1 MRNHKFCLLFCLLL
15 LHYTGVA
22 QVNPLTIN
30 EQNLVEILTTLEK
43 ETNWTFNYD
52 PLALKAYKF
61 KGTLNQKTIAHQ
73 LTHLFYETPYTFE
86 ISNQIILIYEA
97 PLLTYRICGT
107 IKDATSKTTLALAN
121 VFADDFKQGMQ
132 SNDAGFFDF
141 SIKAK
146 KHQTINLSYIG
157 YESQSFKIQEW
168 DTTTCAQILLKIDSR
183 LFGEEIIVKDYLLP
197 EISEGKGYGAVHI
210 DYKQLGKRQ
219 TIIDQ
224 DILKTV
230 QLIPGVSS
238 TDESAINLQ
247 IRGGTPDQNLI
258 LWEDVTL
265 YNPGHLFG
273 MISAI
278 NPFVVDQVQIYKGA
292 FDPRY
297 DNRIGGIVDLSLSD
311 SLTNRLHGGLGTT
324 FSEAHAFLQFPIIK
338 GRLSVLVSGRNSI
351 NGLFPSPTLSNY
363 SSKVFQVSKVADQQ
377 NLEELE
383 LGSTDQDLAFYDL
396 NAKLIFQPFQKM
408 HVTASWLKTN
418 TDYKYTA
425 FLNFNDVENND
436 DVYFD
441 SQAFSLS
448 STFQITDNWQSKLA
462 FRSSSYKN
470 DYLLTF
476 EEQAI
481 LTYRNQLTNG
491 IKDKTISFA
500 SEHQVTSKIQW
511 QVGYDYNS
519 KQVDF
524 QFNFEAKNEA
534 SRLDVNLVDGHFH
547 NAYTSINFQDR
558 QLQVNGGLR
567 TTYYS
572 EAEHL
577 AFSPRVNI
585 QYAINKAFKL
595 KLSGGIFYQYTSQLN
610 EFGENDLGLDNQIW
624 IINRSEYEDDFLQ
637 SANKLAAGFSYHKNG
652 WLVDMEGY
660 THQTEG
666 LSALAPLF
674 GTTEAIGE
682 DFSIGSSTAKGV
694 DVLVKKQWTAYRA
707 WLNYSLS
714 KVDFYFPKISD
725 HAFAA
730 TNDQRHQLSIINSY
744 TYKQW
749 NISLS
754 YQYKSGLPFTLP
766 NEVKSG
772 VDQGRLD
779 ATGDLAQSSYY
790 YIDYA
795 APNAARLKAYSRLD
809 VGLTYRPVFKKWNLR
824 GEFSVSL
831 VNILQQNNVLSRN
844 YYLQLK
850 NPGVPNWLGIDRQLL
865 RRTPLVSL
873 RIYW

>member
-1 MRNHKFCLLFCLLL
+1 MLNRSFWILFCLLL
-15 LHYTGVA
+15 LHYAGVA
-22 QVNPLTIN
+22 QVKPLKVN
-30 EQNLVEILTTLEK
+30 DQNLVEVLTTLEK
-43 ETNWTFNYD
+43 ETNWIFNYD
-52 PLALKAYKF
+52 PVALKAYKF
-61 KGTLNQKTIAHQ
+61 KGTLDQSTIGHQ
-73 LTHLFYETPYTFE
+73 LTHLFYDTPYTFDLT
-86 ISNQIILIYEA
+86 NQTVLIYDA

-107 IKDATSKTTLALAN
+107 IKDATNKTPLALAN
-121 VFADDFKQGMQ
+121 VFADDFKQGVQ
-132 SNDAGFFDF
+132 SNDVGYFDC
-141 SIKAK
+141 SIKAQ

-197 EISEGKGYGAVHI
+197 EISEGEGYSAVHI

-224 DILKTV
+224 DILKIV

-238 TDESAINLQ
+238 IDESAINLQ

-297 DNRIGGIVDLSLSD
+297 DNRIGGIIDLSLSD
-311 SLTNRLHGGLGTT
+311 SLTNRFHGGLGST
-324 FSEAHAFLQFPIIK
+324 FSEAHAFVQFPIIK
-338 GRLSVLVSGRNSI
+338 ERLSILISGRNAI
-351 NGLFPSPTLSNY
+351 NGWFSSPTLSNY
-363 SSKVFQVSKVADQQ
+363 SSKVFQRSKVADQQ
-377 NLEELE
+377 NLVE
-383 LGSTDQDLAFYDL
+383 LGLGSADQTLAFYDL
-396 NAKLIFQPFQKM
+396 NAKLIFQPFPKM
-408 HVTASWLKTN
+408 HVTASWLRTN
-418 TDYKYTA
+418 TDFKYNA
-425 FLNFNDVENND
+425 FLIYNEVANND

-441 SQAFSLS
+441 SQAFSVS
-448 STFQITDNWQSKLA
+448 STFQITNNWQTKLA
-462 FRSSSYKN
+462 FRSSSYDN

-476 EEQAI
+476 KEKAI
-481 LTYRNQLTNG
+481 VTYSNQQTNG
-491 IKDKTISFA
+491 IQDKTISF
-500 SEHQVTSKIQW
+500 SNYYQVTPKLQW
-511 QVGYDYNS
+511 QGGYDYNF
-519 KQVDF
+519 KQANF
-524 QFNFEAKNEA
+524 QFNFEGKYEA
-534 SRLDVNLVDGHFH
+534 SRSDVNLVNGHFH
-547 NAYTSINFQDR
+547 NAFTSINFQDR
-558 QLQVNGGLR
+558 RVQINGGLR
-567 TTYYS
+567 ATYYS
-572 EAEHL
+572 EAEYL
-577 AFSPRVNI
+577 AFSPRLNI

-595 KLSGGIFYQYTSQLN
+595 KLSGGIFQQYISQLY

-637 SANKLAAGFSYHKNG
+637 SANKLAVGFSFHKNG

-694 DVLVKKQWTAYRA
+694 DILVKKQWTAYRA

-714 KVDFYFPKISD
+714 KVDFYFPEIAD
-725 HAFAA
+725 HTFAG

-749 NISLS
+749 NVSLS
-754 YQYKSGLPFTLP
+754 YQYKSGLAYTQP
-766 NEVKSG
+766 NEVK
-772 VDQGRLD
+772 QGIDYDRLE
-779 ATGDLAQSSYY
+779 ATGDLEQSSYY
-790 YIDYA
+790 YIDYG
-795 APNAARLKAYSRLD
+795 APNAERLNAYSRLD
-809 VGLTYRPVFKKWNLR
+809 VGLTYRPIFKKWNLQ
-824 GEFSVSL
+824 GEFSVSII
-831 VNILQQNNVLSRN
+831 NILKQNNVLSRN

-850 NPGVPNWLGIDRQLL
+850 EPAKPTWLAVNRQLL
-865 RRTPLVSL
+865 QRTPLVSF
-873 RIYW
+873 RVYW